1 MNVEDYKIIQ
11 PGIPDAPG
19 IYRFLD
25 ENAYP
30 IYIGKA
36 KSLKK
41 RVASYFLKT
50 QNSVKTERMV
60 FTAVNIEFTVVDSEQ
75 DALLLENALIKKFQ
89 PRYNINLKD
98 DKTYPYICIKKE
110 PFPRVFLTRKIIRDG
125 SEYFGPYTSVQKVYT
140 ILEFIREVFP
150 LRNCTL
156 NLSEK
161 AIQKNKYRVC
171 LEYHMGHC
179 KGPCQAFQTETDYL
193 ETIKRI
199 KQILKGQTAVVVEY
213 FTELMNQ
220 EAASL
225 NFELAD
231 HWKQKVD
238 ALQDYQNKST
248 IVNPKLNNMDVF
260 GLKHNG
266 NIAYVNYMK
275 VVNGSIVQTKTLEI
289 EKKIEEEDEQILEL
303 AIVELREMFS
313 SNSDELIVPIPVSS
327 FDNNLIVTVPQR
339 GDKLKLLELAD
350 KNLFYY
356 IQAKKNIQLAQQKV
370 PPHQR
375 ILSTLKDDLR
385 LNIIPTRIECFD
397 NSNIQG
403 TSPVASMVCFIN
415 AKPAKKEYRHFHIK
429 TVEGPDDFASM
440 REIVYRRYKRVLDEN
455 LPLTDL
461 IIIDGGKGQLSAAC
475 ESLKALDLI
484 GKVPVIGIAKR
495 LEEIYYPDDSLPLYI
510 NKKSESLKLI
520 QQIRNE
526 AHRFAITFHRK
537 TRDKKTIQSGLTHLD
552 GIGNK
557 TYEQLI
563 KQFKSIKKLTSAS
576 LQEIE
581 EIIGPAKAGI
591 VHHYLHPES
600 AGNV

>member
-1 MNVEDYKIIQ
+1 MNVEDFKIIQ

-25 ENAYP
+25 ENNYP

-41 RVASYFLKT
+41 RVSSYFLKT

-60 FTAVNIEFTVVDSEQ
+60 FSAVNIEFTVVDSEQ

-98 DKTYPYICIKKE
+98 DKTYPYICVKKE

-125 SEYFGPYTSVQKVYT
+125 SEYFGPYTSVQRVHA
-140 ILEFIREVFP
+140 ILEFIKEVFP

-156 NLSEK
+156 NLSEA
-161 AIQKNKYRVC
+161 AIKRNKYRVC
-171 LEYHMGHC
+171 LEYHIGHC
-179 KGPCQAFQTETDYL
+179 KGPCQGFQSEADYM
-193 ETIKRI
+193 ETISRI
-199 KQILKGQTAVVVEY
+199 KHILKGQTGIVVKY
-213 FTELMNQ
+213 FTEQMNK

-231 HWKQKVD
+231 AWKQKVE

-248 IVNPKLNNMDVF
+248 IVNPKLNNIDVF
-260 GLKHNG
+260 GLKHHDQTC
-266 NIAYVNYMK
+266 YVNYMK

-303 AIVELREMFS
+303 AIIELREMFS
-313 SNSDELIVPIPVSS
+313 SNSDEIITPIKITSLNSS
-327 FDNNLIVTVPQR
+327 IKVTVPQR

-356 IQAKKNIQLAQQKV
+356 IQAKKNIMLAQQKV
-370 PPHQR
+370 PPHLR
-375 ILSTLKDDLR
+375 ILNTLKEDLR
-385 LNIIPTRIECFD
+385 LTKLPVRIDCFD

-403 TSPVASMVCFIN
+403 AHPVASMVCFIN
-415 AKPAKKEYRHFHIK
+415 ARPAKKEYRHFHIK
-429 TVEGPDDFASM
+429 TVTGPDDFASM
-440 REIVYRRYKRVLDEN
+440 REIIYRRYKRVLDEN
-455 LPLTDL
+455 IPLPDL

-475 ESLKALDLI
+475 ESLAQLELI

-495 LEEIYYPDDSLPLYI
+495 LEEIYFPNDSVPLFI

-537 TRDKKTIQSGLTHLD
+537 TRDRKTIQSVLTQID

-557 TYEQLI
+557 TFEELI
-563 KQFKSIKKLTSAS
+563 KHFKSIKKLSEAS
-576 LQEIE
+576 FAELE
-581 EIIGPAKAGI
+581 EIIGPHKASI
-591 VHHYLHPES
+591 VFDFLHRNS
-600 AGNV
+600 

>member
-1 MNVEDYKIIQ
+1 MNVEDFKIIQ

-25 ENAYP
+25 ENGYP

-60 FTAVNIEFTVVDSEQ
+60 FTAVNLEFTVVDSEQ

-110 PFPRVFLTRKIIRDG
+110 PYPRIFLTRRIIRDG

-179 KGPCQAFQTETDYL
+179 KGPCQGFQTEEDYQ

-199 KQILKGQTAVVVEY
+199 RQILKGQTGVVVQY

-220 EAASL
+220 EAAAL
-225 NFELAD
+225 NFEMAEL
-231 HWKQKVD
+231 WKQKVE
-238 ALQDYQNKST
+238 ALHEYQNKST
-248 IVNPKLNNMDVF
+248 IVNPKLNNIDVF

-266 NIAYVNYMK
+266 PIAYVNYMK

-289 EKKIEEEDEQILEL
+289 EKKIEEEDERILEL

-313 SNSDELIVPIPVSS
+313 SNSNEIIVPIPVSS
-327 FDNNLIVTVPQR
+327 LEKNLVVTVPQR
-339 GDKLKLLELAD
+339 GDKLKLLELAE

-370 PPHQR
+370 PPQQR

-385 LNIIPTRIECFD
+385 LSNVPVRIECFD

-403 TSPVASMVCFIN
+403 TNPVASMVCFIN
-415 AKPAKKEYRHFHIK
+415 AKAAKKEYRHFHIK
-429 TVEGPDDFASM
+429 TVQGPDDFASM
-440 REIVYRRYKRVLDEN
+440 REVIYRRYKRVLDEN
-455 LPLTDL
+455 MTLPDL
-461 IIIDGGKGQLSAAC
+461 IIIDGGKGQLNAAC
-475 ESLKALDLI
+475 ESLKELGLM
-484 GKVPVIGIAKR
+484 GKVPIIGIAKR

-537 TRDKKTIQSGLTHLD
+537 TRDKKTIQSSLTHLE

-557 TYEQLI
+557 TYEQLM
-563 KQFKSIKKLTSAS
+563 KHFKSVKKLTAATIEDIEAIVGAS
-576 LQEIE
+576 KAS
-581 EIIGPAKAGI
+581 IIYS
-591 VHHYLHPES
+591 YLHPDTEQQ
-600 AGNV
+600 